1 MSRALGELVRAA
13 AGRLG
18 EAGIAGAE
26 RDARILAAHALGIG
40 AERVDLMHREPVDA
54 QAAARLDG
62 LVALR
67 AERRPVSHITG
78 RRAFHAHEFAVTPDV
93 LDPRPET
100 ETLVEAALIAPFRR
114 VLDLGT
120 GSGAVLLSLLAARP
134 QATGVGTDVSAPALE
149 VARRNARAL
158 GVAARCRFAVSDWF
172 ESVEGVFD
180 LVVSNPPYVSA
191 EEMRG
196 LAPELAWEPRIA
208 LTDGGDGLS
217 CHRAVIGGAGP
228 QLSLGGR
235 LLVEIGPTQASAVAR
250 MFREAGFGD
259 VRTLPDLD
267 GRDRVVA
274 GEMPGD
280 GADRAG

>member
-13 AGRLG
+13 AARLG
-18 EAGIAGAE
+18 EAGVAGAR

-54 QAAARLDG
+54 HAAARLDR

-100 ETLVEAALIAPFRR
+100 ETLVEAALGAPFRR

-134 QATGVGTDVSAPALE
+134 EAHGVGTDVSAPALK
-149 VARRNARAL
+149 VARRNAQAL
-158 GVAARCRFAVSDWF
+158 GVSARCSFAVSDWF
-172 ESVEGVFD
+172 ESVVGTFD
-180 LVVSNPPYVSA
+180 LIVSNPPYVSA

-196 LAPELAWEPRIA
+196 LAPEIAFEPRIA
-208 LTDGGDGLS
+208 LTDGADGLS
-217 CHRAVIGGAGP
+217 CHRAVIGGAGAW
-228 QLSLGGR
+228 LSPGGR
-235 LLVEIGPTQASAVAR
+235 LMVEIGTTQAGAVAR
-250 MFREAGFGD
+250 MFGEAGFGD

-274 GEMPGD
+274 GEMPHG
-280 GADRAG
+280 GAG